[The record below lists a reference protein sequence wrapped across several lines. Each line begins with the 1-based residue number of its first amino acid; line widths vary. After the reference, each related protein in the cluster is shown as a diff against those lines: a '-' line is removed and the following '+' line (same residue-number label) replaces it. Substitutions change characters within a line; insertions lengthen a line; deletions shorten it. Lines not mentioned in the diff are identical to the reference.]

1 MSLKEYLHCLH
12 HYCKDQHQES
22 WTEMNQISSTGSD
35 SSHSQWVAQS
45 EREVVIPDGNKGR
58 EIRLKS
64 TTEKVWQTRKKIS
77 ERQRE
82 RRQKNNSRKFRKDNT
97 IEDLLFSSKNIT
109 AMVERKNQFNDL
121 FKMELYADDKYNQLL
136 GDDKR
141 DRGQRPLCECF
152 YEQVFWIFL

>member
-1 MSLKEYLHCLH
+1 M
-12 HYCKDQHQES
+12 
-22 WTEMNQISSTGSD
+22 
-35 SSHSQWVAQS
+35 
-45 EREVVIPDGNKGR
+45 
-58 EIRLKS
+58 KS

-141 DRGQRPLCECF
+141 DRRQRPLCECF
-152 YEQVFWIFL
+152 YEQVF